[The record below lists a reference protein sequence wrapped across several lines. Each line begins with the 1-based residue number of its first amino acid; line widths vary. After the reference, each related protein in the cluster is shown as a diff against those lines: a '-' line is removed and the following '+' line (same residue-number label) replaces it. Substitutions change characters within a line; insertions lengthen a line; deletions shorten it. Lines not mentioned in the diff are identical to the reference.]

1 MNFKKIA
8 APYYLL
14 ILLLHCIFLG
24 IGWTMASKLTKPL
37 LMPLL
42 LFYLYQALT
51 QSFNAHIESPKT
63 DPEGNILAT
72 RPISKAVIIL
82 AFIAS
87 WAGDLFLMFEGI
99 GLFIAGMISFIIAH
113 ISYCYLFNQIQP
125 YSRKNAVIPILL
137 GAFVFHLGTDIMKV
151 IRPNLGDLII
161 PVYIYMFVITIMC
174 VFAFM
179 TMIVADTK
187 YWGMHFFG
195 VGAIFFAI
203 SDMILALNIFSNKDP
218 FLGVLVM
225 VSYGLAQYLIA
236 RGFSSYILRH

>member
-14 ILLLHCIFLG
+14 ILFLHCIFLG
-24 IGWTMASKLTKPL
+24 MGWTTVSKLTKPL

-51 QSFNAHIESPKT
+51 QPFSAPIEAPKT
-63 DPEGNILAT
+63 DTEGNVLAT
-72 RPISKAVIIL
+72 RPISKAVIML

-125 YSRKNAVIPILL
+125 YRRKNAVIPILL

-161 PVYIYMFVITIMC
+161 PVYIYMIVITIMC

-203 SDMILALNIFSNKDP
+203 SDMILALNIFSHKDP

-225 VSYGLAQYLIA
+225 LSYGLAQYLIA